1 MISGTNGD
9 KHTGESMCSMCMLK
23 FLGGFL
29 SKSHFCHGNVPRNPS
44 GPSLCVHAAVP
55 TQPPCP
61 WFRVYITHFRILEHP
76 LLPCLGWGELHGG
89 LKKKKQFTIPMAIVS
104 FGQCIAQSLVQM
116 RSHLRRF
123 SSDVLS
129 TMMKNLEWKTLSHNV
144 IAPVLRAAVVA
155 VHFAKQS
162 VAVDHP
168 MKPGCVLVS
177 KCYAE
182 PKRLKPTQNA
192 KNALPATTNAFGQ
205 PSHTLI

>member
-1 MISGTNGD
+1 
-9 KHTGESMCSMCMLK
+9 
-23 FLGGFL
+23 
-29 SKSHFCHGNVPRNPS
+29 
-44 GPSLCVHAAVP
+44 
-55 TQPPCP
+55 
-61 WFRVYITHFRILEHP
+61 
-76 LLPCLGWGELHGG
+76 
-89 LKKKKQFTIPMAIVS
+89 MAIVS

-182 PKRLKPTQNA
+182 PKKLKPTQNA
-192 KNALPATTNAFGQ
+192 RNELTETETANAFGQ

>member
-76 LLPCLGWGELHGG
+76 LLPCLGWGELHGA
-89 LKKKKQFTIPMAIVS
+89 LKKKKKKLQF
-104 FGQCIAQSLVQM
+104 QWQLSL
-116 RSHLRRF
+116 SASAL
-123 SSDVLS
+123 L
-129 TMMKNLEWKTLSHNV
+129 NLWYKCEATCAGS
-144 IAPVLRAAVVA
+144 PVT
-155 VHFAKQS
+155 
-162 VAVDHP
+162 
-168 MKPGCVLVS
+168 
-177 KCYAE
+177 Y
-182 PKRLKPTQNA
+182 
-192 KNALPATTNAFGQ
+192 
-205 PSHTLI
+205 